1 MAKPSAISPEAV
13 EEQLDRISRSQ
24 EFAKSPQMRRFL
36 QFVVDGVLAGRES
49 ELKEYTIALAVFN
62 RPADFDQRTDP
73 VVRNEAR
80 RLRRKL
86 HLYYSGEGAADPVL
100 IELPTGGYVPICRL
114 RTADEEV
121 SETQPPVVEAATQ
134 DLPTPGILTGST
146 VYAALFRSAPRG
158 RYAAIAFCIVLV
170 TAALALGLMKGLQPG
185 GRRIHSIAVLPF
197 RNLSADRA
205 IDPLSDGIAYEVLN
219 SLAQVP
225 DLKVVAWTSS
235 VQVKNL
241 NLGIQGAGQ
250 KLGVEALLE
259 GTVQSSAGTLR
270 IIPRFVDARNGYQ
283 LWSQSYEFQTKN
295 LFEIQDSI
303 SRAVTHSLEYNWNPP
318 VRKAIAD
325 DGEAYRAFI
334 LGGQYLTEAQERT
347 APASKALST
356 LQRAVTLDPGNADA
370 WARLAIAYG
379 SATEMG
385 AIAPAEG
392 NEKALRYGD
401 KALEVNPNSPAALA
415 VKGSGIAALHHDW
428 QGGDRLFRRAIELK
442 PSDSFIHNLYA
453 YCVLWPTAR
462 LEDAQREQMKALE
475 LDPMN
480 AIPRAQL
487 SLTLYFRHQY
497 ESAIRVAE
505 EALALS
511 PNSESTAECLM
522 RPLVITRRIDR
533 VTALTERYWRTGRM
547 RLFIAAVR
555 AYSAGD
561 LATAQRDARIAL
573 RDNHCPD
580 CEPFLYNVLNDE
592 SNMIRAFERLR
603 MVPDFAAIVE
613 ATLDPMYD
621 RYRSRPE
628 FQAMMKRL
636 AAPR

>member
-1 MAKPSAISPEAV
+1 MTDFSIISAEAI
-13 EEQLDRISRSQ
+13 EQQLDRISRSR

-36 QFVVDGVLAGRES
+36 RFVVEGVLAGRES

-62 RPADFDQRTDP
+62 RAADFDQRTDP

-80 RLRRKL
+80 RLRKKL
-86 HLYYSGEGAADPVL
+86 DLYYAGDGANDPVL
-100 IELPTGGYVPICRL
+100 IQLPTGGYVPTCRL

-121 SETQPPVVEAATQ
+121 SGTQPPVVEPATQ
-134 DLPTPGILTGST
+134 DLSTTGIVAGSRI
-146 VYAALFRSAPRG
+146 YATLFRPAARG
-158 RYAAIAFCIVLV
+158 RYAAIVFCIVLA
-170 TAALALGLMKGLQPG
+170 TAALALGLMKRLQPG
-185 GRRIHSIAVLPF
+185 GQRIHSIAVLPF
-197 RNLSADRA
+197 RNLSADRG

-235 VQVKNL
+235 VQAKDL
-241 NLGIQGAGQ
+241 KLGIKGAGQ

-259 GTVQSSAGTLR
+259 GTVRSSAGTLR
-270 IIPRFVDARNGYQ
+270 IIPRLVDARNGYQ
-283 LWSQSYEFQTKN
+283 LWSRSYEFQTKN

-303 SRAVTHSLEYNWNPP
+303 ARAVTHSLEYNWNPP

-347 APASKALST
+347 APVSKALST
-356 LQRAVTLDPGNADA
+356 LERAVALDPGNAEA
-370 WARLAIAYG
+370 WASLAIAYG

-392 NEKALRYGD
+392 NEKAIRYGD
-401 KALEVNPNSPAALA
+401 KALKVNPNSPAALA
-415 VKGSGIAALHHDW
+415 VKGSRIAALYHDW

-442 PSDSFIHNLYA
+442 PSDASIRTLYS

-462 LEDAQREQMKALE
+462 LEDAQRQEMKAVE
-475 LDPMN
+475 LDPLN
-480 AIPRAQL
+480 AIGRAQL
-487 SLTLYFRHQY
+487 AYTLYFRHQY
-497 ESAIRVAE
+497 EAAIRVAE

-511 PNSESTAECLM
+511 PNSESAAACLM
-522 RPLVITRRIDR
+522 RPLIITKR
-533 VTALTERYWRTGRM
+533 VERVKALAERFWSTGRL
-547 RLFIAAVR
+547 RLFIAAVK

-561 LATAQRDARIAL
+561 LANAQRNARIAL
-573 RDNHCPD
+573 NDNHCPE

-592 SNMIRAFERLR
+592 SNMIRAFERL
-603 MVPDFAAIVE
+603 PIPNFGQIDE
-613 ATLDPMYD
+613 ALLDPMYD

-628 FQAMMKRL
+628 FQAMIKRL